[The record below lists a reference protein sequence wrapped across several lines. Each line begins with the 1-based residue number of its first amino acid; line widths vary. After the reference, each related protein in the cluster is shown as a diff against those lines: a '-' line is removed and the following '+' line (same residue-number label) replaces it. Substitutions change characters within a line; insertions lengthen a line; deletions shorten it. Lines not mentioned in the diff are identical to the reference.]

1 MSFLPQEIIKKKRD
15 GHVLSKTEIQLFI
28 QGITDGSITEGQ
40 IGAFAM
46 AVFFQDMTMQ
56 ERRDLTL
63 AMQHSGDVL
72 CWDHLNLNGPIL
84 DKHSTGGV
92 GDKVSLMLAPIMAA
106 CGAYVPMISGRG
118 LGHTGGTLD
127 KLESIPGY
135 NTQVSPAQFEQI
147 VKTVGC
153 SIIGQTSN
161 LAPADKRVYA
171 TRDITATVDSI
182 PLITASILS
191 KKLAAGLDGLV
202 MDIKCGNGAF
212 ADSSA
217 MAQALATSITAVSPI
232 KTRAVVTDMN
242 QIIGH
247 SAGHSV
253 EVLETITYLTQNKV
267 DTRLHTLVQH
277 LCAELLCIGG
287 LQDDLNVAKTKVNQV
302 LNDGSAAEIFAHMVS
317 AHGGP
322 ADLLEHPHKYLPDAP
337 ILEPVF
343 AEEAGY
349 IGSINCREIGL
360 SIIELGGGRKKATDK
375 IHHLVGFSRFQ
386 AIGSYVDNDSPVA
399 YIHAN
404 TKEQHSMASQA
415 IQSHVQIQHTPPV
428 IAAVVSETSQ
438 KKTDDQL
445 G

>member
-1 MSFLPQEIIKKKRD
+1 MKFLPQEIIKKKRD
-15 GHVLSKTEIQLFI
+15 GLVLSTEEIQFFVN
-28 QGITDGSITEGQ
+28 GITDNSITEGQ

-46 AVFFQDMTMQ
+46 AVFFQDMNLQ

-72 CWDHLNLNGPIL
+72 DWSHLNLDGPVL

-135 NTQVSPAQFEQI
+135 NTQISPQKFEQI
-147 VKTVGC
+147 MQQVGC

-212 ADSSA
+212 ADNLP
-217 MAQALATSITAVSPI
+217 MAQALAKSITTVSPI
-232 KTRAVVTDMN
+232 KTQAIITDMN
-242 QIIGH
+242 QVIGH
-247 SAGHSV
+247 SAGHSI
-253 EVLETITYLTQNKV
+253 EVLETIAYLTQSHV
-267 DTRLHTLVQH
+267 DSRLHTLVEK
-277 LCAELLCIGG
+277 LCAELLVIGKLAEDTNAG
-287 LQDDLNVAKTKVNQV
+287 QALVNQV
-302 LNDGSAAEIFAHMVS
+302 LNNGKAAEIFAQMVV

-322 ADLLEHPHKYLPDAP
+322 SDLLEQPQKHLKTAQ
-337 ILEPVF
+337 IIEPVF
-343 AEEAGY
+343 ADSSGY
-349 IGSINCREIGL
+349 ITAINCRDIGL
-360 SIIELGGGRKKATDK
+360 SIIELGGGRLKASDTIDFTVGYSQVRNVGDAVDK
-375 IHHLVGFSRFQ
+375 QNPI
-386 AIGSYVDNDSPVA
+386 AM
-399 YIHAN
+399 IHAPN
-404 TKEQHSMASQA
+404 QQTFNLAKQKLKAA
-415 IQSHVQIQHTPPV
+415 INISSTP
-428 IAAVVSETSQ
+428 ATS
-438 KKTDDQL
+438 KPIII
-445 G
+445 

>member
-1 MSFLPQEIIKKKRD
+1 MKFLPQEIIKKKRD
-15 GHVLSKTEIQLFI
+15 GLVLSTEEIQFFVT
-28 QGITDGSITEGQ
+28 GITDNSITEGQ

-46 AVFFQDMTMQ
+46 AVFFRDMNLQ

-72 CWDHLNLNGPIL
+72 DWSHLQLDGPVL

-135 NTQVSPAQFEQI
+135 NTQISPQKFEQI
-147 VKTVGC
+147 VKQVGC

-212 ADSSA
+212 ADNFP
-217 MAQALATSITAVSPI
+217 MAQALATSITTVSPI
-232 KTRAVVTDMN
+232 KTKAIITDMN
-242 QIIGH
+242 QVIGH
-247 SAGHSV
+247 SAGHTT
-253 EVLETITYLTQNKV
+253 EVLETIEYLTQSHV
-267 DTRLHTLVQH
+267 EPRLHELVAT
-277 LCAELLCIGG
+277 LCAELLVIGKLAKDTEAG
-287 LQDDLNVAKTKVNQV
+287 LAQVNQV
-302 LNDGSAAEIFAHMVS
+302 LINGKAAEIFAKMVS

-322 ADLLEHPHKYLPDAP
+322 SDLIEKPQKHLKSAP
-337 ILEPVF
+337 IIKPVF
-343 AEEAGY
+343 VKNPGY
-349 IGSINCREIGL
+349 LNQIDCRKVGL
-360 SIIELGGGRKKATDK
+360 SIIDLGGGRTQATDK
-375 IHHLVGFSRFQ
+375 VDHSVGYAHFA
-386 AIGSYVDNDSPVA
+386 AIGDFLDENNPIAV
-399 YIHAN
+399 IHAKTEKDFHKAAQN
-404 TKEQHSMASQA
+404 ITENIKISNSKPQLAS
-415 IQSHVQIQHTPPV
+415 IILES
-428 IAAVVSETSQ
+428 
-438 KKTDDQL
+438 
-445 G
+445 

>member
-15 GHVLSKTEIQLFI
+15 GFELSSAEIQFFVD
-28 QGITDGSITEGQ
+28 GITKNTITEGQ
-40 IGAFAM
+40 IGALAM
-46 AVFFQDMTMQ
+46 AVFFQDMNMR
-56 ERRDLTL
+56 ERRDLTV

-72 CWDHLNLNGPIL
+72 QWAHLHLNGPIL

-106 CGAYVPMISGRG
+106 CGAFVPMISGRG

-135 NTQVSPAQFEQI
+135 NTQISSERFENI
-147 VKTVGC
+147 VKQVGC

-212 ADSSA
+212 ANKLT
-217 MAQALATSITAVSPI
+217 MAQELAKSITEVSPI
-232 KTRAVVTDMN
+232 STKAVITDMN

-253 EVLETITYLTQNKV
+253 EVIETIDYLTQQRV
-267 DTRLHTLVQH
+267 DQRLHTLVEH
-277 LCAELLCIGG
+277 LCSELLCVG
-287 LQDDLNVAKTKVNQV
+287 DLFPDFESAKSKVNQV
-302 LNDGSAAEIFAHMVS
+302 LVNGAAAEVFAQMVV

-322 ADLLEHPHKYLPDAP
+322 GDLLENPTKHLPTAP
-337 ILEPVF
+337 IIEPVYV
-343 AEEAGY
+343 AESGY
-349 IGSINCREIGL
+349 IKNIDCRKMGL
-360 SIIELGGGRKKATDK
+360 SIIALGGGRKKADDS
-375 IHHLVGFSRFQ
+375 IDHAVGFSNFLPV
-386 AIGSYVDNDSPVA
+386 GSWVDEKTPITR
-399 YIHAN
+399 IHAN
-404 TKEQHSMASQA
+404 DKTQLLQAQEMLISQVEVTN
-415 IQSHVQIQHTPPV
+415 SPPTSNS
-428 IAAVVSETSQ
+428 IIIET
-438 KKTDDQL
+438 
-445 G
+445 

>member
-15 GHVLSKTEIQLFI
+15 GLILSREEIQSFVK
-28 QGITDGSITEGQ
+28 GITDNSITEGQ

-46 AVFFQDMTMQ
+46 AIFFRDMDMR
-56 ERRDLTL
+56 ERRDLTI

-72 CWDHLNLNGPIL
+72 QWDHLQLNGPVL

-106 CGAYVPMISGRG
+106 CGAHVPMISGRG

-135 NTQVSPAQFEQI
+135 DTQISSNDFEKI
-147 VKTVGC
+147 VKDVGC

-212 ADSSA
+212 ADNLP
-217 MAQALATSITAVSPI
+217 MAQALAKSITEVSPI
-232 KTRAVVTDMN
+232 NTQAVITDMN

-247 SAGHSV
+247 SAGHTV
-253 EVLETITYLTQNKV
+253 ELMETIDYLKQQKV
-267 DTRLHTLVQH
+267 DTRLHALVEK
-277 LCAELLCIGG
+277 LCAELLVIGN
-287 LQDDLNVAKTKVNQV
+287 LAPDLKSGVNKVNQV
-302 LNDGSAAEIFAHMVS
+302 LNNGQAVEVFAQMVS

-322 ADLLEHPHKYLPDAP
+322 NDFVEQPHKHLLAANIIKPVYAKTSGYLGA
-337 ILEPVF
+337 
-343 AEEAGY
+343 
-349 IGSINCREIGL
+349 INCREIGL
-360 SIIELGGGRKKATDK
+360 SIIELGGGRSNSSDPINHSVGYSEFKGIGQWVDDNTPIAMIHATDDS
-375 IHHLVGFSRFQ
+375 HFQ
-386 AIGSYVDNDSPVA
+386 QASKQVLAAIKTTQNMPILSPV
-399 YIHAN
+399 
-404 TKEQHSMASQA
+404 
-415 IQSHVQIQHTPPV
+415 V
-428 IAAVVSETSQ
+428 ITS
-438 KKTDDQL
+438 
-445 G
+445 